1 MVYGICYT
9 QSGNVKKYEP
19 GGLNSPDQ
27 VKWITGYTVG
37 YPSTAYY
44 PGILC
49 DNFYLF
55 TYDNFPPGM
64 DKDYPEFTEGS
75 AIYFFSPRIYTMPS
89 DLEPN
94 NNSYIS
100 YNRIYNLMSYTPPNG
115 YVLDKNGPYTY
126 TATATVYS
134 YNDVVEYYT
143 AINTI
148 NIGTDTI
155 EKEFR
160 YRKKDSKVYVRL
172 SVSGYIIIN
181 GNTYRPDENR
191 PTINTIDLESG
202 AGRVTNILVGLDSNH
217 YTGSFDISF
226 DGASPSNIK
235 TYLLVNN
242 QYYDVTNPPSNESKR
257 CHISKYEDRF
267 HIVGWMYTS
276 GGFDYTFSSD
286 DWENNSL
293 FTQEGTK
300 DSFGGYIPDRRTAK
314 FVVKFTLSNG
324 YSHQDCQLTVDITTN
339 K

>member
-1 MVYGICYT
+1 MVSGICYT

-19 GGLNSPDQ
+19 SGLNRPDQ

-55 TYDNFPPGM
+55 TYDNFPPEM
-64 DKDYPEFTEGS
+64 YKDYPEFTEGM
-75 AIYFFSPRIYTMPS
+75 AIYFLSPGIHNMPS
-89 DLEPN
+89 DLEPI

-100 YNRIYNLMSYTPPNG
+100 YKKIYNLMSYTPPYG

-134 YNDVVEYYT
+134 CNDDVEYYT

-148 NIGTDTI
+148 NIGTDTV

-160 YRKKDSKVYVRL
+160 YKKKESKVYVRL
-172 SVSGYIIIN
+172 SVSDDIIIN
-181 GNTYRPDENR
+181 GNTYHPYENR
-191 PTINTIDLESG
+191 PAINTINLESG
-202 AGRVTNILVGLDSNH
+202 AGRTTNILVGLDSNH

-226 DGASPSNIK
+226 DGASLSNIK

-242 QYYDVTNPPSNESKR
+242 QYYDVTNSTFNESKR
-257 CHISKYEDRF
+257 CNISKYKDRR
-267 HIVGWMYTS
+267 HIVGWMYTTA
-276 GGFDYTFSSD
+276 GFDYTFSSN

-293 FTQEGTK
+293 ITQEGTK
-300 DSFGGYIPDRRTAK
+300 DSFGGYIPGSSTAK
-314 FVVKFTLSNG
+314 FVVKFALSNG
-324 YSHQDCQLTVDITTN
+324 YSHQDCQLIVDVTTN

>member
-1 MVYGICYT
+1 MAYGICYT

-19 GGLNSPDQ
+19 GGLNRPDQ
-27 VKWITGYTVG
+27 VKWVTGYTVG

-55 TYDNFPPGM
+55 TYDNHPDFGTQ
-64 DKDYPEFTEGS
+64 YPEFTEGT
-75 AIYFFSPRIYTMPS
+75 AIYFMRATIMNTPS

-100 YNRIYNLMSYTPPNG
+100 YKKIYNLMSYTPPNG
-115 YVLDKNGPYTY
+115 YVLSENGPYTY
-126 TATATVYS
+126 TAIATVYS
-134 YNDVVEYYT
+134 YNEDVEYYT
-143 AINTI
+143 AINTV
-148 NIGTDTI
+148 NIGTETI
-155 EKEFR
+155 EKVFK
-160 YRKKDSKVYVRL
+160 YKKKDSKVYVRL
-172 SVSGYIIIN
+172 IVSNDIIIN

-242 QYYDVTNPPSNESKR
+242 QYYDVTNPTSNESKR
-257 CHISKYEDRF
+257 CNISKYKDSL
-267 HIVGWMYTS
+267 HIVGWMYTT

-300 DSFGGYIPDRRTAK
+300 DSFGGYIPGSRTTK
-314 FVVKFTLSNG
+314 FIVKFALSNG
-324 YSHQDCQLTVDITTN
+324 YSHQDCQLIVDVTTN